1 MFIVFEGIDG
11 SGKSTQAKLLCQV
24 VAGSYLTAEPTDS
37 PIGKLIRDRLYSG
50 DTDMHVMRR
59 LFAADRQDHVNNTI
73 LPVLSEGGVVVSDR
87 YLVSSMAYQSDSL
100 GLQNQLNDI
109 LKINEQGRKLPVPDL
124 TIYIDMLPEQIMGR
138 LAERGQATDSFE
150 TLDHLTRVREKYEAA
165 ISRVRKI
172 GWDVAEI
179 SGDGS
184 PEYVHGRILQVLQ
197 SRLGEVPNLIS

>member
-197 SRLGEVPNLIS
+197 SRLGESINLIS

>member
-138 LAERGQATDSFE
+138 LAARGQATDSFE

-197 SRLGEVPNLIS
+197 SRLGESINLIS